1 MQLSI
6 VLALGLV
13 ASANAVG
20 LRTTTGAI
28 ATSGA
33 AQKPAPAMGNC
44 AKTGGIAINV
54 KSIVNPPPFD
64 TSWLPFSKGS
74 SDIFVVA
81 SCGAKGGVW
90 HVRTSTTQNVKQT
103 ETKPLLNGDFCFP
116 GTLLFRTRAS
126 PHTTPLLTRD
136 PPLAPPHFRTRPLFR
151 TCPPPLR
158 PTFARVPS
166 FTHARSFRTR
176 LLFRTPLPF
185 RSARSSHTCSA
196 HTPPHALRSLV
207 ELTPTLSLSLPSL
220 SRLLIPPNARSP
232 HRLSPPLPLDDVD
245 PFFHRALFFP
255 AGDQYD
261 QKLLTTDGCKLSVYD
276 DDSWFLGAKKFLGI
290 DTMTSLTVDM
300 DDHDH
305 IDDLVVKHASI
316 AGKDWT
322 MTDPKAPQFTKDVIT
337 GKMSIKF
344 TVEVFESPEAKA
356 ERLADEAKAAAKT
369 KSDAAAAKAARDKA
383 SAAAAKAA
391 ADAAKAAADKIADKA
406 AKDKAL
412 AEAKAAADAAA
423 AAAAAEKA
431 AAEEAAKM
439 KTAMEAALAK
449 AKAAAKAK
457 ADAKAAAKAKADKEL
472 ADKKAKE
479 AKAKADLLA
488 QEKAD
493 EEASKKELAEEAK
506 KPKPS
511 PFICCIAPGIRKGYK
526 MHKCRGLQVEIDL
539 ACCGGDKKK
548 CGDALREMS
557 SKPAKLL

>member
-1 MQLSI
+1 M
-6 VLALGLV
+6 
-13 ASANAVG
+13 
-20 LRTTTGAI
+20 
-28 ATSGA
+28 
-33 AQKPAPAMGNC
+33 
-44 AKTGGIAINV
+44 
-54 KSIVNPPPFD
+54 
-64 TSWLPFSKGS
+64 
-74 SDIFVVA
+74 
-81 SCGAKGGVW
+81 
-90 HVRTSTTQNVKQT
+90 
-103 ETKPLLNGDFCFP
+103 
-116 GTLLFRTRAS
+116 
-126 PHTTPLLTRD
+126 
-136 PPLAPPHFRTRPLFR
+136 
-151 TCPPPLR
+151 
-158 PTFARVPS
+158 
-166 FTHARSFRTR
+166 
-176 LLFRTPLPF
+176 
-185 RSARSSHTCSA
+185 
-196 HTPPHALRSLV
+196 
-207 ELTPTLSLSLPSL
+207 
-220 SRLLIPPNARSP
+220 
-232 HRLSPPLPLDDVD
+232 
-245 PFFHRALFFP
+245 
-255 AGDQYD
+255 
-261 QKLLTTDGCKLSVYD
+261 LTTDGCKLSVYD

-412 AEAKAAADAAA
+412 AEAKAAAEAAA